1 MPEDPILGRTVRRS
15 GSSGLEIRAYEE
27 RRARL
32 IQSIQSRAGGD
43 IRLQKET
50 SNLFR
55 ERKTQRPG
63 IDVSSF
69 QHVLGVD
76 AKSGVIDTEGMV
88 TYEKLA
94 DAALTHGLMPAVVP
108 QLKSI
113 TIGGAV
119 GGIGIESS
127 SFRYGLPHETV
138 LEMEV
143 LLGSGEVVCCSP
155 QNEHRDLFYGLANSY
170 GTLGYILRLKIQG
183 IPTKPFVRLTHV
195 RCQDANDF
203 FDRLALACEEAH
215 DFVDGVVF
223 SPSEHYLVL
232 GEFCDEAPYTS
243 DYTYLN
249 IFYQSIRARS
259 EDYLTVRDYLWRWD
273 TDWFWC
279 SKNLYV
285 QNAPMRRLLGPGRLN
300 SITYQKVMRWNTRV
314 GLTRAINRL
323 TGIHRESVIQDVDIP
338 IENAAAFL
346 AFFQEKI
353 GIRPVW
359 ICPTRHAPDRGEYPL
374 FPMRANALYINFGF
388 WDGVRT
394 REKFPKGYFNRLIEK
409 EVARLGGIKS
419 LYSDSFYEREEFEA
433 IYGGEIYHDL
443 KRRYDADGHLKGLYE
458 KCVLHQ

>member
-1 MPEDPILGRTVRRS
+1 LDSRT
-15 GSSGLEIRAYEE
+15 YEE

-32 IQSIQSRAGGD
+32 VRMVQDRAGRD
-43 IRLQKET
+43 IRLEKET

-55 ERKTQRPG
+55 ERTRQRSG
-63 IDVSSF
+63 IDVTAF
-69 QHVLGVD
+69 QHVLSVD
-76 AKSGVIDTEGMV
+76 PQSRVIDTEGMV

-94 DAALTHGLMPAVVP
+94 DAALLHGLMPAVVP

-143 LLGSGEVVCCSP
+143 LLGSGDVILCTP
-155 QNEHRDLFYGLANSY
+155 NNEHRDLFYGLANSY
-170 GTLGYILRLKIQG
+170 GTLGYILRLKIKG
-183 IPTKPFVRLTHV
+183 IPVKPFVRLTHIKCHGA
-195 RCQDANDF
+195 RDF
-203 FDRLALACEEAH
+203 FTRLANACEGSS

-223 SPSEHYLVL
+223 SPSEHVLVL

-243 DYTYLN
+243 DYTYLD
-249 IFYQSIRARS
+249 IFYQSIRNRS

-279 SKNLYV
+279 SKNLHV
-285 QNAPMRRLLGPGRLN
+285 QNGFMRRLLGPGRLN
-300 SITYQKVMRWNTRV
+300 SISYQKVMRWNTRV
-314 GLTRAINRL
+314 GLTRTINRL

-338 IENAAAFL
+338 IENAPAFL
-346 AFFQEKI
+346 AFFERTI

-359 ICPTRHAPDRGEYPL
+359 ICPARHARDGGDYPL
-374 FPMRANALYINFGF
+374 FPMRADTLYVNFGF
-388 WDGVRT
+388 WDGVKT
-394 REKFPKGYFNRLIEK
+394 RQEHPKGHFNRLIEK

-419 LYSDSFYEREEFEA
+419 LYSESFYERDEFEG
-433 IYGGEIYHDL
+433 IYGGEAYKNL
-443 KRRYDADGHLKGLYE
+443 KRRYDPKDQLKDLYE
-458 KCVLHQ
+458 KCVLRQ

>member
-1 MPEDPILGRTVRRS
+1 MGTRT
-15 GSSGLEIRAYEE
+15 YEE

-32 IQSIQSRAGGD
+32 VRMVQDRTGGD

-55 ERKTQRPG
+55 ERRHQRSG
-63 IDVSSF
+63 IDVTAF
-69 QHVLGVD
+69 QHVLSVEPQ
-76 AKSGVIDTEGMV
+76 SRVIDTEGMV

-94 DAALTHGLMPAVVP
+94 DATLLHGLMPAVVP

-143 LLGSGEVVCCSP
+143 LLGSGDVILCTP
-155 QNEHRDLFYGLANSY
+155 NNEHRDLFYGLANSY
-170 GTLGYILRLKIQG
+170 GTLGYILRLKIKG
-183 IPTKPFVRLTHV
+183 IPVKPFVRLTHIK
-195 RCQDANDF
+195 CHGAQDF
-203 FDRLALACEEAH
+203 FARLADACEGSS

-223 SPSEHYLVL
+223 SPSEHVLVL

-243 DYTYLN
+243 DYTYLD
-249 IFYQSIRARS
+249 IFYQSIRNRS

-279 SKNLYV
+279 SKNLHV
-285 QNAPMRRLLGPGRLN
+285 QNGFMRRLLGPGRLN
-300 SITYQKVMRWNTRV
+300 SISYQKVMRWNTRV

-338 IENAAAFL
+338 IEHAPEFL
-346 AFFQEKI
+346 AFFEQTI

-359 ICPTRHAPDRGEYPL
+359 ICPAHHAPNGGDYPL
-374 FPMRANALYINFGF
+374 FPMRADTLYVNFGF
-388 WDGVRT
+388 WDGVKT
-394 REKFPKGYFNRLIEK
+394 RQEHPKGHFNRLIEK

-419 LYSDSFYEREEFEA
+419 LYSDSFYERDEFEG
-433 IYGGEIYHDL
+433 IYGGEAYKNL
-443 KRRYDADGHLKGLYE
+443 KRRYDPEDQLKDLYE
-458 KCVLHQ
+458 KCVLRQ

>member
-1 MPEDPILGRTVRRS
+1 MDSRT
-15 GSSGLEIRAYEE
+15 YEE

-32 IQSIQSRAGGD
+32 VRMVQDRAGRD
-43 IRLQKET
+43 IRLEKET

-55 ERKTQRPG
+55 ERTRQRSG
-63 IDVSSF
+63 IDVTAF
-69 QHVLGVD
+69 QHVLSVD
-76 AKSGVIDTEGMV
+76 PESRVIDTEGMV

-94 DAALTHGLMPAVVP
+94 DAALLHGLMPAVVP

-143 LLGSGEVVCCSP
+143 LLGSGDVILCTP
-155 QNEHRDLFYGLANSY
+155 NNEHRDLFYGLANSY
-170 GTLGYILRLKIQG
+170 GTLGYILRLKIKG
-183 IPTKPFVRLTHV
+183 IPVKPFVRLTHIKCHGA
-195 RCQDANDF
+195 RDF
-203 FDRLALACEEAH
+203 FTRLANACEGSS

-223 SPSEHYLVL
+223 SPSEHVLVL

-243 DYTYLN
+243 DYTYLD
-249 IFYQSIRARS
+249 IFYQSIRNRS

-279 SKNLYV
+279 SKNLHV
-285 QNAPMRRLLGPGRLN
+285 QNGFMRRLLGPRRLN
-300 SITYQKVMRWNTRV
+300 SISYQKVMRWNTRV
-314 GLTRAINRL
+314 GLTRTINRL

-338 IENAAAFL
+338 IENAPAFL
-346 AFFQEKI
+346 AFFERTI

-359 ICPTRHAPDRGEYPL
+359 ICPARHARDGGDYPL
-374 FPMRANALYINFGF
+374 FPMRADTLYINFGF
-388 WDGVRT
+388 WDGVKT
-394 REKFPKGYFNRLIEK
+394 RQEHPKGHFNRLIEK

-419 LYSDSFYEREEFEA
+419 LYSESFYERDEFEG
-433 IYGGEIYHDL
+433 IYGGEAYKNL
-443 KRRYDADGHLKGLYE
+443 KRRYDPKDQLKDLYE
-458 KCVLHQ
+458 KCVLRQ

>member
-1 MPEDPILGRTVRRS
+1 LDTRT
-15 GSSGLEIRAYEE
+15 YEE

-32 IQSIQSRAGGD
+32 VRMVQDRAGRD
-43 IRLQKET
+43 IRLEKET

-55 ERKTQRPG
+55 ERTRQRSG
-63 IDVSSF
+63 IDVTAF
-69 QHVLGVD
+69 QHVLSVD
-76 AKSGVIDTEGMV
+76 PQSRVIDTEGMV

-94 DAALTHGLMPAVVP
+94 DAALLYGLMPAVVP

-143 LLGSGEVVCCSP
+143 LLGSGDVILCTP
-155 QNEHRDLFYGLANSY
+155 NNEHRDLFYGLANSY
-170 GTLGYILRLKIQG
+170 GTLGYILRLKIKG
-183 IPTKPFVRLTHV
+183 IPVKPFVRLTHIKCHGA
-195 RCQDANDF
+195 RDF
-203 FDRLALACEEAH
+203 FTRLANACEGSS

-223 SPSEHYLVL
+223 SPSEHVLVL

-243 DYTYLN
+243 DYTYLD
-249 IFYQSIRARS
+249 IFYQSIRNRS

-279 SKNLYV
+279 SKNLHV
-285 QNAPMRRLLGPGRLN
+285 QNGFMRRLLGPRRLN
-300 SITYQKVMRWNTRV
+300 SISYQKVMRWNTRV
-314 GLTRAINRL
+314 GLTRTINRL

-338 IENAAAFL
+338 IENAPAFL
-346 AFFQEKI
+346 AFFERTI

-359 ICPTRHAPDRGEYPL
+359 ICPARHARDGGDYPL
-374 FPMRANALYINFGF
+374 FPMRADTLYINFGF
-388 WDGVRT
+388 WDGVKT
-394 REKFPKGYFNRLIEK
+394 RQKHPKGHFNRLIEK

-419 LYSDSFYEREEFEA
+419 LYSESFYERDEFEG
-433 IYGGEIYHDL
+433 IYGGEAYKNL
-443 KRRYDADGHLKGLYE
+443 KRRYDPKDQLKDLYE
-458 KCVLHQ
+458 KCVLRQ

>member
-1 MPEDPILGRTVRRS
+1 MDSRT
-15 GSSGLEIRAYEE
+15 YEE

-32 IQSIQSRAGGD
+32 VRMVQDRAGRD
-43 IRLQKET
+43 IRLEKET

-55 ERKTQRPG
+55 ERTRQRSG
-63 IDVSSF
+63 IDVTAF
-69 QHVLGVD
+69 QHVLSVD
-76 AKSGVIDTEGMV
+76 PQSRVIDTEGMV

-94 DAALTHGLMPAVVP
+94 DAALLHGLMPAVVP

-143 LLGSGEVVCCSP
+143 LLGSGDVILCTP
-155 QNEHRDLFYGLANSY
+155 NNEHRDLFYGLANSY
-170 GTLGYILRLKIQG
+170 GTLGYILRLKIKG
-183 IPTKPFVRLTHV
+183 IPVKPFVRLTHIKCHGA
-195 RCQDANDF
+195 RDF
-203 FDRLALACEEAH
+203 FTRLANACEGSS

-223 SPSEHYLVL
+223 SPSEHVLVL

-243 DYTYLN
+243 DYTYLD
-249 IFYQSIRARS
+249 IFYQSIRNRS

-279 SKNLYV
+279 SKNLHV
-285 QNAPMRRLLGPGRLN
+285 QNGFMRRLLGPGRLN
-300 SITYQKVMRWNTRV
+300 SISYQKVMRWNTRV
-314 GLTRAINRL
+314 GLTRTINRL

-338 IENAAAFL
+338 IENAPAFL
-346 AFFQEKI
+346 AFFERTI

-359 ICPTRHAPDRGEYPL
+359 ICPARHARDGGDYPL
-374 FPMRANALYINFGF
+374 FPMRADTLYVNFGF
-388 WDGVRT
+388 WDGVKT
-394 REKFPKGYFNRLIEK
+394 RQEHPKGHFNRLIEK

-419 LYSDSFYEREEFEA
+419 LYSESFYERDEFEG
-433 IYGGEIYHDL
+433 IYGGEAYKNL
-443 KRRYDADGHLKGLYE
+443 KRRYDPKDQLKDLYE
-458 KCVLHQ
+458 KCVLRQ